1 MAYDQSPS
9 CYYVWSKRPS
19 KLIDANKLMIYRR
32 AKALFKASHKNLGS
46 RELAKK
52 IHDEGFNVGRYRART
67 LMRKLKLK
75 VTQREDYKVT
85 TQRKHSDSNAA
96 KLLDQN
102 FNPTGPNQV
111 WAGDFTYMRTGESWI
126 YLAIVMDLYSRRI
139 IGWAINKHMT
149 TALVERA
156 LTRAVKLRR
165 PPYGVVFHSDR
176 GLQYASKRFQSFL
189 RKRAFRSSM
198 VDVGAC
204 WGTQYSIFINTL
216 LDLTRAGIAELPLR

>member
-1 MAYDQSPS
+1 
-9 CYYVWSKRPS
+9 
-19 KLIDANKLMIYRR
+19 MIYRR
-32 AKALFKASHKNLGS
+32 AKALFKASHQNLGS

-85 TQRKHSDSNAA
+85 TQRKHSDSNTA
-96 KLLDQN
+96 KLLNQN

-176 GLQYASKRFQSFL
+176 GLQYTSKRFQSFL
-189 RKRAFRSSM
+189 RKRALRSSM

-204 WGTQYSIFINTL
+204 WGTQYSILMNTL

>member
-1 MAYDQSPS
+1 
-9 CYYVWSKRPS
+9 
-19 KLIDANKLMIYRR
+19 
-32 AKALFKASHKNLGS
+32 
-46 RELAKK
+46 
-52 IHDEGFNVGRYRART
+52 
-67 LMRKLKLK
+67 
-75 VTQREDYKVT
+75 
-85 TQRKHSDSNAA
+85 
-96 KLLDQN
+96 
-102 FNPTGPNQV
+102 
-111 WAGDFTYMRTGESWI
+111 
-126 YLAIVMDLYSRRI
+126 
-139 IGWAINKHMT
+139 MT